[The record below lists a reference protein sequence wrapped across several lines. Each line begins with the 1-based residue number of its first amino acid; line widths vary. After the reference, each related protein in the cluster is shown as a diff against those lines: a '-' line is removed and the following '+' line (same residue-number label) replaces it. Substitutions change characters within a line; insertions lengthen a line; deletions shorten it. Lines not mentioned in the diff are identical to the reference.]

1 VCNLARKVHARK
13 HNPWADRDELLHRCR
28 GARHNHLCQFLWLPL
43 RGFRRSGCQILGFSI
58 DLHRRSYN
66 TLALPCECVIII
78 TRLCSE
84 GANLRQGADCKQEL
98 MEGCFYFPSVL
109 PLPSIPLFSLSFPSP
124 TPSISHSSP
133 FLSLPPLSLS
143 FPSLP
148 LLSPPLKSR
157 APLNQLGGLG
167 SAVSFSSGIRGR
179 APAENE
185 FGAL

>member
-1 VCNLARKVHARK
+1 MCNLARKVHARK

-58 DLHRRSYN
+58 DLHRLSYN

-98 MEGCFYFPSVL
+98 MEGCFYFPSLL
-109 PLPSIPLFSLSFPSP
+109 PLPSIPLFSPFISLPYPFHFPLLSFP
-124 TPSISHSSP
+124 
-133 FLSLPPLSLS
+133 LPPLPYP

-148 LLSPPLKSR
+148 FPSSPLPLKVG
-157 APLNQLGGLG
+157 P
-167 SAVSFSSGIRGR
+167 
-179 APAENE
+179 P
-185 FGAL
+185 